1 MLEHPAG
8 GRRATMVIASQP
20 PVIIQDTQ
28 TLVQALIDN
37 GRNRGWSLSTTRW
50 YSSILNAFARQYP
63 ELPCNPEIIE
73 GYIGGCCTGD
83 ERRHSVF
90 RALRSFYNF
99 ASNRFNFDNPFK
111 SIKPPLRKPKE
122 KRSLTVDEVK
132 QLLIYPGHSE
142 KVITLLYLLIDSG
155 MRVGEAVG
163 VKVGDIGPE
172 SVKVS
177 GKTGTRIAPIS
188 PKVRDMLMKIMPSS
202 SQEDKR
208 IFPHTMSWASRIV
221 KRAMVASGLSGV
233 SCHSLRH
240 TFCTL
245 WGGSD
250 TALKYIVGH
259 SSWEMIERYKHH
271 RDAQAAEQHK
281 LYSPLALVY
290 AGVSNET
297 PAPAQPPQP
306 PGTMDY
312 LLKLAEDLGAAKEKI
327 KQLEAI
333 IEKNGYAVLVRG

>member
-1 MLEHPAG
+1 
-8 GRRATMVIASQP
+8 
-20 PVIIQDTQ
+20 
-28 TLVQALIDN
+28 
-37 GRNRGWSLSTTRW
+37 
-50 YSSILNAFARQYP
+50 
-63 ELPCNPEIIE
+63 
-73 GYIGGCCTGD
+73 
-83 ERRHSVF
+83 
-90 RALRSFYNF
+90 
-99 ASNRFNFDNPFK
+99 
-111 SIKPPLRKPKE
+111 
-122 KRSLTVDEVK
+122 LTVDEVK

-271 RDAQAAEQHK
+271 RDAQAAQQHK
-281 LYSPLALVY
+281 LYSPLALAY
-290 AGVSNET
+290 GGEGT
-297 PAPAQPPQP
+297 PAPVPAQVTPSA
-306 PGTMDY
+306 PGTIDY
-312 LLKLAEDLGAAKEKI
+312 LLKMAEELGSAKERI